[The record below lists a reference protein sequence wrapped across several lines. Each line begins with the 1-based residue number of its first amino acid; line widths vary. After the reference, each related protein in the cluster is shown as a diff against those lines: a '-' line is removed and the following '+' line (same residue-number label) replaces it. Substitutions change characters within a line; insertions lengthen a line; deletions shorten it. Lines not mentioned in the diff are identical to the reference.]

1 MRPKAHIMPGMP
13 IPDLLSHSPVVR
25 LDAAA
30 LKQTL
35 TFGFASGVPST
46 ALAQHLES
54 ALPSSSWEPGSFAK
68 ELFLSE
74 LIAGCC
80 KVTIETRAYAID
92 RANLARIL
100 ARPPRDQGDF
110 EMRRGV
116 LRDLASSETL
126 RRDFERIY
134 VSLHQF
140 RSLLEAPPIARR
152 AAGNRRR
159 LDILTGI
166 KSAIDAMSESFDR
179 ERLRARDGSDS
190 SAPRCEQPTLIG
202 GCATFSTTT
211 RTSPRSMFG
220 FASASTAGCAVWRCS
235 RSKKTRATG
244 SMRHRSVDSST
255 KLGGLF
261 RGYRFSEQELLARL
275 IDGVYEGLEN
285 EIVQMFQLIGDME
298 FYLAAL
304 AFRDFAKKAG
314 LEVCLPE
321 LVPPAACV
329 RRASGANHPRSVQSL
344 APRARNSR
352 GPLRHRDRSARHDAH
367 RHRPQLGRQNEAP
380 PSRSRSP
387 RCSGNAGFF
396 APAREA
402 QLAVAPGLFVS
413 LIEEATADQSE
424 GRLGMELIRIRSLFE
439 KLRVGSMVVLDELC
453 SGTNPSEGEEIFE
466 LVVTLLAELR
476 PQAFITTHFLQM
488 ASRIAQK
495 PPVPGLMFLQ
505 VELDKHQF
513 PTYRFVPGVA
523 DTSLA
528 HRTAARLGVTR
539 EELLALVEAS
549 KRVG

>member
-1 MRPKAHIMPGMP
+1 MP
-13 IPDLLSHSPVVR
+13 IPDLLSHTPAVR

-46 ALAQHLES
+46 ALAQHLET
-54 ALPSSSWEPGSFAK
+54 ALPSSTWEPKSFAK

-80 KVTIETRAYAID
+80 KVTVEARAYAID
-92 RANLARIL
+92 RGNLARIL
-100 ARPPRDQGDF
+100 ARPPQDQADS
-110 EMRRGV
+110 EMRRAV

-140 RSLLEAPPIARR
+140 RSLLEAPPLARR

-166 KSAIDAMSESFDR
+166 KSAIDAMTESLNETDSALGRLKQFGSELSATDSYR
-179 ERLRARDGSDS
+179 RLRDLLDYDENLSTLDVRVRVGFDGRVRGLEMLAVKENESNWFY
-190 SAPRCEQPTLIG
+190 A
-202 GCATFSTTT
+202 
-211 RTSPRSMFG
+211 SPVGRL
-220 FASASTAGCAVWRCS
+220 FA
-235 RSKKTRATG
+235 
-244 SMRHRSVDSST
+244 
-255 KLGGLF
+255 KLGALF
-261 RGYRFSEQELLARL
+261 RGYRFSEQEVLARL

-285 EIVQMFQLIGDME
+285 EIVQLFQLIGDME

-321 LVPPAACV
+321 LAPPAEQAGEPPA
-329 RRASGANHPRSVQSL
+329 RAIRDLFNPLLL
-344 APRARNSR
+344 AQGIQVVPCDIVT
-352 GPLRHRDRSARHDAH
+352 HRHDMTLIVTGPNSGGKTRLLQALALT
-367 RHRPQLGRQNEAP
+367 QMLGQ
-380 PSRSRSP
+380 
-387 RCSGNAGFF
+387 CGFF

-402 QLAVAPGLFVS
+402 QLALAPGLFVS

-466 LVVTLLAELR
+466 LVVTLLSELR

-549 KRVG
+549 KRAR